1 MMENVFC
8 LFRENK
14 RNSGKIV
21 CYDNKYSIER
31 DKYQGI
37 RVSF

>member
-1 MMENVFC
+1 MIENVFC

-14 RNSGKIV
+14 RNSGKIIRK
-21 CYDNKYSIER
+21 DIKYSIER